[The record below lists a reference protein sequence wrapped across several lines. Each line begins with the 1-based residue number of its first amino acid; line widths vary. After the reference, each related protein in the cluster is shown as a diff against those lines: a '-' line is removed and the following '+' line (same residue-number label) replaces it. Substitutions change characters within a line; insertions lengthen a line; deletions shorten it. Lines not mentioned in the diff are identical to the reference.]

1 MTADEAKVGTR
12 VVTLNAWTNV
22 PAGTQGVIDEDYDTG
37 VMVAW
42 DLPNN
47 PLPAGYV
54 AWTYGH
60 KMSLWLRDGFEKN
73 NELKYL
79 KVYRPEFKRNILV

>member
-12 VVTLNAWTNV
+12 VVSLMDFSRVKTGTL
-22 PAGTQGVIDEDYDTG
+22 GVIDEDYDTG

-42 DLPNN
+42 DLPDC
-47 PLPAGYV
+47 PLPPGYV
-54 AWTYGH
+54 AWTYGN
-60 KMSLWLRDGFEKN
+60 KMSPWLRDGFEKN

-79 KVYRPEFKRNILV
+79 AVYRPTLKRNILV